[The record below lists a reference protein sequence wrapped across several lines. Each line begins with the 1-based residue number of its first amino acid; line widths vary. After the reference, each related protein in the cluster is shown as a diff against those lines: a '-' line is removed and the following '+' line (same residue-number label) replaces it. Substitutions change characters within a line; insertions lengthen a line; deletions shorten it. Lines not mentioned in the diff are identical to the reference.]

1 MRLQQYS
8 SFPKAA
14 VHRSSHRPSR
24 HRRES
29 GTVPEP
35 VACLGAGS
43 SAEKAPHLCEAGR
56 PPPPSR
62 RGQVPVRGRY
72 RPRAPGPPSP
82 APGTSRRRGGGRGA
96 LTCPRPR
103 IRGAEQPRSARRHG
117 GGRGPE
123 RRVPVPRRSNSNMP
137 GSTTALRQERLRK
150 SARPNPLGLF
160 TINEEDEQQKNGN
173 SKRLKAAEGSK
184 IQDKK
189 ATSGQSSTGTKP
201 DHPTILKVD
210 DRQRLARER
219 REEREKQ
226 LAARESVWLERE
238 ERARQHYEKH
248 LEERRK
254 KLEEQRLKE
263 ERRRAAVEEKRRQR
277 IEEDKERHEAV
288 VRRTIERSQKPK
300 QKQNRWSWGGALH
313 NRINNTGYF
322 FESSFTFLD
331 LAGLEHHFRSLG
343 GARKPDPD
351 RRSVSTMNLS
361 KHVDPVINKRL
372 SSSSATLLNSP
383 DRARR
388 LQLSPWESSIVSRL
402 LTPTHSFLARS
413 KSTAALSGDA
423 VIPICPRS
431 ASCSPISPL
440 SYKTMNC
447 RNPGDRAKLYASTD
461 AVGRRKTTHLAGT
474 DKKEKE
480 RDHLSS
486 SFSASFKGGHFS
498 SNPKARS
505 PAPSPV
511 WHASKSLPF
520 LPGTP
525 KQITSPPGSSKVSSA
540 QARPPS
546 PGNIRP
552 VKKEIKPETEK
563 KRPEKEPE
571 KASEEGAEES
581 KGTSAGAGESATR
594 EELTVQAELAQASL
608 SLPPALPVLSP
619 PPAPTKTSAGTTDAE
634 EATRLLTEKRRLARE
649 QREREEQE
657 RREREEFERQKKEEL
672 SQRIAEE
679 RARREEEE
687 ARRQEAEKTRKDA
700 EEREKEE
707 RLRRQAEER
716 EQKEKEEMERIQKQK
731 EEEVRLREEAERIRL
746 EREKHFQREEQERLE
761 RKKRLEEIMKRTRRV
776 EAVDKKPNDQQNGH
790 ISKANI
796 TGEAA
801 INSPASPLEPAG
813 GPQLQHATQSPHNS
827 KSVTCTPVIVS
838 HQPPVNMDS
847 NLNPEKNANG
857 NGMSMQNDNFEEI
870 INLPIGSKPSRLDAV
885 SNDGS
890 NSPEIPLN
898 PMLAFEDKGT
908 LLPQVDSVQTH
919 QTAEVI

>member
-1 MRLQQYS
+1 M
-8 SFPKAA
+8 
-14 VHRSSHRPSR
+14 
-24 HRRES
+24 
-29 GTVPEP
+29 
-35 VACLGAGS
+35 
-43 SAEKAPHLCEAGR
+43 AEAAGR
-56 PPPPSR
+56 S
-62 RGQVPVRGRY
+62 
-72 RPRAPGPPSP
+72 
-82 APGTSRRRGGGRGA
+82 GGGR
-96 LTCPRPR
+96 RPA
-103 IRGAEQPRSARRHG
+103 G
-117 GGRGPE
+117 
-123 RRVPVPRRSNSNMP
+123 
-137 GSTTALRQERLRK
+137 
-150 SARPNPLGLF
+150 
-160 TINEEDEQQKNGN
+160 
-173 SKRLKAAEGSK
+173 AEGSK

-189 ATSGQSSTGTKP
+189 VTSGQSSTGTKP
-201 DHPTILKVD
+201 DHPPPLKVD

-226 LAARESVWLERE
+226 LAARESIWLERE

-288 VRRTIERSQKPK
+288 VRRTLERSQKPK
-300 QKQNRWSWGGALH
+300 QKQNRWSWGGALQ
-313 NRINNTGYF
+313 NRMSSAGYF
-322 FESSFTFLD
+322 FESSFSFLD

-423 VIPICPRS
+423 VIPVCPRS

-440 SYKTMNC
+440 SYKATSC
-447 RNPGDRAKLYASTD
+447 RQPTDRAKLCVCAD
-461 AVGRRKTTHLAGT
+461 AAGPRGARRAGT

-525 KQITSPPGSSKVSSA
+525 KQITSPPGSSKVSSG

-552 VKKEIKPETEK
+552 VKKEVKPESEK
-563 KRPEKEPE
+563 KRPEKEAE
-571 KASEEGAEES
+571 KAGDDRTEES
-581 KGTSAGAGESATR
+581 KETSADAGETTSQ
-594 EELTVQAELAQASL
+594 EELPVPAEFTEASP
-608 SLPPALPVLSP
+608 SLPPAPPALS
-619 PPAPTKTSAGTTDAE
+619 PAPTKTSAGTTDPE
-634 EATRLLTEKRRLARE
+634 EATRLLAEKRRLARE

-657 RREREEFERQKKEEL
+657 RREREELERLKKEEL

-687 ARRQEAEKTRKDA
+687 ARRQEAERKRKDE

-716 EQKEKEEMERIQKQK
+716 EQREKEEMERAQKQK
-731 EEEVRLREEAERIRL
+731 EEEARLREEAERIRL

-776 EAVDKKPNDQQNGH
+776 EAADKKANDQQNGH
-790 ISKANI
+790 ISKANSP
-796 TGEAA
+796 GEAA
-801 INSPASPLEPAG
+801 ITSPASPVEPAG
-813 GPQLQHATQSPHNS
+813 GPQLQATAPPHNGTS
-827 KSVTCTPVIVS
+827 LTCTRVVVA
-838 HQPPVNMDS
+838 HQHPPENMDS
-847 NLNPEKNANG
+847 NLNPEKNANE

-870 INLPIGSKPSRLDAV
+870 INLPLGSKPPRLDAMN
-885 SNDGS
+885 NDGS
-890 NSPEIPLN
+890 DSPEIPLN
-898 PMLAFEDKGT
+898 PIIAFEDKGT

-919 QTAEVI
+919 QTAGRFDLVH

>member
-1 MRLQQYS
+1 
-8 SFPKAA
+8 
-14 VHRSSHRPSR
+14 
-24 HRRES
+24 
-29 GTVPEP
+29 
-35 VACLGAGS
+35 
-43 SAEKAPHLCEAGR
+43 
-56 PPPPSR
+56 
-62 RGQVPVRGRY
+62 
-72 RPRAPGPPSP
+72 
-82 APGTSRRRGGGRGA
+82 
-96 LTCPRPR
+96 
-103 IRGAEQPRSARRHG
+103 
-117 GGRGPE
+117 
-123 RRVPVPRRSNSNMP
+123 MP
-137 GSTTALRQERLRK
+137 GSTTALRQERLKK
-150 SARPNPLGLF
+150 SARPNPPGLF

-173 SKRLKAAEGSK
+173 STRLKATEGSET
-184 IQDKK
+184 QDKK
-189 ATSGQSSTGTKP
+189 VTSGQSSAGTKP
-201 DHPTILKVD
+201 DHPTVLKVD

-238 ERARQHYEKH
+238 ERARQHYERH

-263 ERRRAAVEEKRRQR
+263 ERRRAAVEEKRRQKL
-277 IEEDKERHEAV
+277 EEEKERHEAV

-300 QKQNRWSWGGALH
+300 QRQNRWSWGGALH
-313 NRINNTGYF
+313 NRINNT
-322 FESSFTFLD
+322 
-331 LAGLEHHFRSLG
+331 
-343 GARKPDPD
+343 
-351 RRSVSTMNLS
+351 
-361 KHVDPVINKRL
+361 
-372 SSSSATLLNSP
+372 
-383 DRARR
+383 ARR

-423 VIPICPRS
+423 
-431 ASCSPISPL
+431 ASCSPLSPL
-440 SYKTMNC
+440 SYKALNC
-447 RNPGDRAKLYASTD
+447 RNSGERAKLYASTD
-461 AVGRRKTTHLAGT
+461 AVGRRRTTHLAGT
-474 DKKEKE
+474 DKREK
-480 RDHLSS
+480 DHLPS
-486 SFSASFKGGHFS
+486 SFSANFKGGHFTS
-498 SNPKARS
+498 SLKARS
-505 PAPSPV
+505 SAPSPV

-540 QARPPS
+540 QTRPPS

-552 VKKEIKPETEK
+552 LKKEIKPEGEK
-563 KRPEKEPE
+563 KRPEKEAE
-571 KASEEGAEES
+571 KANEVRTEES
-581 KGTSAGAGESATR
+581 KGTSTGAGEPTSQ
-594 EELTVQAELAQASL
+594 EQLTIQAQLTQASP
-608 SLPPALPVLSP
+608 SLPPAP
-619 PPAPTKTSAGTTDAE
+619 PTPSPAPALPKPSAGTTDPE

-657 RREREEFERQKKEEL
+657 RREREELERQKKEEL

-687 ARRQEAEKTRKDA
+687 ARRQEAEKQRKDA

-731 EEEVRLREEAERIRL
+731 EEEARLREEAERIRL

-776 EAVDKKPNDQQNGH
+776 EAVDKKSNDQQNGH

-796 TGEAA
+796 TGEAVA
-801 INSPASPLEPAG
+801 GSPACPSEPAA
-813 GPQLQHATQSPHNS
+813 GPQPQHATPAPHNGTAAAG
-827 KSVTCTPVIVS
+827 VRGGLP
-838 HQPPVNMDS
+838 HQPPGSVDS
-847 NLNPEKNANG
+847 NLNPEENANE

-870 INLPIGSKPSRLDAV
+870 MNLPIGSKPSRLDALN
-885 SNDGS
+885 NDGS

-898 PMLAFEDKGT
+898 PILAFEEKGT

>member
-1 MRLQQYS
+1 MLWIHSRPLQCN
-8 SFPKAA
+8 KC
-14 VHRSSHRPSR
+14 
-24 HRRES
+24 
-29 GTVPEP
+29 TV
-35 VACLGAGS
+35 LN
-43 SAEKAPHLCEAGR
+43 
-56 PPPPSR
+56 
-62 RGQVPVRGRY
+62 
-72 RPRAPGPPSP
+72 
-82 APGTSRRRGGGRGA
+82 
-96 LTCPRPR
+96 
-103 IRGAEQPRSARRHG
+103 I
-117 GGRGPE
+117 
-123 RRVPVPRRSNSNMP
+123 M
-137 GSTTALRQERLRK
+137 
-150 SARPNPLGLF
+150 
-160 TINEEDEQQKNGN
+160 DEI
-173 SKRLKAAEGSK
+173 AAEGSK

-313 NRINNTGYF
+313 NRINNT
-322 FESSFTFLD
+322 
-331 LAGLEHHFRSLG
+331 
-343 GARKPDPD
+343 
-351 RRSVSTMNLS
+351 
-361 KHVDPVINKRL
+361 
-372 SSSSATLLNSP
+372 
-383 DRARR
+383 ARR

-423 VIPICPRS
+423 

-498 SNPKARS
+498 PNPKARS

-581 KGTSAGAGESATR
+581 KGTSARAGESATR
-594 EELTVQAELAQASL
+594 EELTVQAELAQAASL

-707 RLRRQAEER
+707 RLRRQAEEK

-870 INLPIGSKPSRLDAV
+870 INLPIGSKPSRLDAM

>member
-1 MRLQQYS
+1 
-8 SFPKAA
+8 
-14 VHRSSHRPSR
+14 
-24 HRRES
+24 
-29 GTVPEP
+29 
-35 VACLGAGS
+35 
-43 SAEKAPHLCEAGR
+43 
-56 PPPPSR
+56 
-62 RGQVPVRGRY
+62 
-72 RPRAPGPPSP
+72 
-82 APGTSRRRGGGRGA
+82 
-96 LTCPRPR
+96 
-103 IRGAEQPRSARRHG
+103 
-117 GGRGPE
+117 
-123 RRVPVPRRSNSNMP
+123 MP
-137 GSTTALRQERLRK
+137 GSTTALRQERLK
-150 SARPNPLGLF
+150 KTSARPNPLGLF

-173 SKRLKAAEGSK
+173 SKTLKAAEGSK

-189 ATSGQSSTGTKP
+189 VTSGQSNTGTKL
-201 DHPTILKVD
+201 DYPTILKVD

-226 LAARESVWLERE
+226 LAARESIWLERE

-313 NRINNTGYF
+313 NRINNT
-322 FESSFTFLD
+322 
-331 LAGLEHHFRSLG
+331 
-343 GARKPDPD
+343 DPD

-461 AVGRRKTTHLAGT
+461 AVGRRRTPHLAGT

-552 VKKEIKPETEK
+552 AKKEVKPESKK
-563 KRPEKEPE
+563 KRPEKEAE
-571 KASEEGAEES
+571 KANEEGTEES
-581 KGTSAGAGESATR
+581 KGTSAGAGECANQ
-594 EELTVQAELAQASL
+594 EELAVQAEFTQAASP
-608 SLPPALPVLSP
+608 SLPPAPSALSP
-619 PPAPTKTSAGTTDAE
+619 PPPPTKTSAGTTDPE

-657 RREREEFERQKKEEL
+657 RREREELERQKKEEL

-687 ARRQEAEKTRKDA
+687 ARRQEAEKKRKDA
-700 EEREKEE
+700 EEEQEKEE

-716 EQKEKEEMERIQKQK
+716 EQKEKEDMERIQKQK
-731 EEEVRLREEAERIRL
+731 EEEARLREEAERIRL
-746 EREKHFQREEQERLE
+746 EREKHFEREEQERLE

-796 TGEAA
+796 TGEAV
-801 INSPASPLEPAG
+801 ITSPASPLEPAE
-813 GPQLQHATQSPHNS
+813 GPQLQHAVQSPHNG
-827 KSVTCTPVIVS
+827 KPVTCTRVIVS

-847 NLNPEKNANG
+847 NLNPEKNENE

-870 INLPIGSKPSRLDAV
+870 INLPIGSKPSRLDAMN
-885 SNDGS
+885 NDGS

-898 PMLAFEDKGT
+898 PILAFEDKGT

-919 QTAEVI
+919 QTAGRFASVH

>member
-1 MRLQQYS
+1 M
-8 SFPKAA
+8 
-14 VHRSSHRPSR
+14 
-24 HRRES
+24 
-29 GTVPEP
+29 
-35 VACLGAGS
+35 
-43 SAEKAPHLCEAGR
+43 AEAAGR
-56 PPPPSR
+56 SGGCR
-62 RGQVPVRGRY
+62 RPAARGS
-72 RPRAPGPPSP
+72 G
-82 APGTSRRRGGGRGA
+82 
-96 LTCPRPR
+96 
-103 IRGAEQPRSARRHG
+103 
-117 GGRGPE
+117 
-123 RRVPVPRRSNSNMP
+123 NMP
-137 GSTTALRQERLRK
+137 GSTTVLRQERLK
-150 SARPNPLGLF
+150 KTSARPNPLGLF
-160 TINEEDEQQKNGN
+160 TINEEDEQQKNGS

-189 ATSGQSSTGTKP
+189 FTSGQSNTGTKTDYSP
-201 DHPTILKVD
+201 ILKVD

-226 LAARESVWLERE
+226 LAARESIWLERE

-248 LEERRK
+248 LEERKK

-277 IEEDKERHEAV
+277 LEEDKERHEAV

-313 NRINNTGYF
+313 SRINNT
-322 FESSFTFLD
+322 
-331 LAGLEHHFRSLG
+331 
-343 GARKPDPD
+343 
-351 RRSVSTMNLS
+351 
-361 KHVDPVINKRL
+361 
-372 SSSSATLLNSP
+372 
-383 DRARR
+383 ARR

-423 VIPICPRS
+423 

-440 SYKTMNC
+440 SYKTMSC
-447 RNPGDRAKLYASTD
+447 RNTADRAKLFASTD
-461 AVGRRKTTHLAGT
+461 AVGRRRTPHLTGT

-486 SFSASFKGGHFS
+486 TFSASFKGGHFS
-498 SNPKARS
+498 SNPKTRS

-511 WHASKSLPF
+511 WHASKSLPS

-525 KQITSPPGSSKVSSA
+525 KQVTSPGSSKVSSA

-552 VKKEIKPETEK
+552 VKKEVKPESEK
-563 KRPEKEPE
+563 KRPEKEDE
-571 KASEEGAEES
+571 KVTEERTEES
-581 KGTSAGAGESATR
+581 KGTSAGAEESANQ
-594 EELTVQAELAQASL
+594 EEIAVQAEVGQAASP
-608 SLPPALPVLSP
+608 SLPPAPPALSP
-619 PPAPTKTSAGTTDAE
+619 PPAPTKTSAGTTDPE
-634 EATRLLTEKRRLARE
+634 EATRLLSEKRRLARE

-657 RREREEFERQKKEEL
+657 RREREELERQKKEEL

-687 ARRQEAEKTRKDA
+687 ARRQEAERKRKDA
-700 EEREKEE
+700 EEEREKEE

-716 EQKEKEEMERIQKQK
+716 EQKEREEMERIQKQK
-731 EEEVRLREEAERIRL
+731 EEEARLREEAERIRL

-796 TGEAA
+796 TGEA
-801 INSPASPLEPAG
+801 G
-813 GPQLQHATQSPHNS
+813 GPQLQHATQSPHNG
-827 KSVTCTPVIVS
+827 KHVTCTHMITS
-838 HQPPVNMDS
+838 HQPPINMDS
-847 NLNPEKNANG
+847 NLNPEKNTNE
-857 NGMSMQNDNFEEI
+857 NGMSMQNANFEEI
-870 INLPIGSKPSRLDAV
+870 INLPIGSKPPRLDAMN
-885 SNDGS
+885 NDGS
-890 NSPEIPLN
+890 NSPGIPLN
-898 PMLAFEDKGT
+898 PILAFEDKGT

>member
-1 MRLQQYS
+1 M
-8 SFPKAA
+8 
-14 VHRSSHRPSR
+14 
-24 HRRES
+24 
-29 GTVPEP
+29 
-35 VACLGAGS
+35 LG
-43 SAEKAPHLCEAGR
+43 SA
-56 PPPPSR
+56 
-62 RGQVPVRGRY
+62 
-72 RPRAPGPPSP
+72 
-82 APGTSRRRGGGRGA
+82 
-96 LTCPRPR
+96 
-103 IRGAEQPRSARRHG
+103 
-117 GGRGPE
+117 
-123 RRVPVPRRSNSNMP
+123 
-137 GSTTALRQERLRK
+137 TALRQERLK
-150 SARPNPLGLF
+150 KTSARPNPLGLF

-173 SKRLKAAEGSK
+173 SKRLKEAEGSK

-189 ATSGQSSTGTKP
+189 VTSGQSNITNKS

-226 LAARESVWLERE
+226 LAARESIWLERE

-313 NRINNTGYF
+313 SRINNT
-322 FESSFTFLD
+322 
-331 LAGLEHHFRSLG
+331 
-343 GARKPDPD
+343 DPD

-388 LQLSPWESSIVSRL
+388 LQLSPWESSIVNRL

-423 VIPICPRS
+423 

-461 AVGRRKTTHLAGT
+461 AVGRRRTTHLAGT

-480 RDHLSS
+480 RDHFSS
-486 SFSASFKGGHFS
+486 SFKGGHFS
-498 SNPKARS
+498 SNPNARS
-505 PAPSPV
+505 PAPSSV

-552 VKKEIKPETEK
+552 VKKEVKPESEK
-563 KRPEKEPE
+563 RKPEKEAE
-571 KASEEGAEES
+571 KATEES
-581 KGTSAGAGESATR
+581 KGTSAGAGESASR
-594 EELTVQAELAQASL
+594 EELTVQAELVQAASPPL
-608 SLPPALPVLSP
+608 TPALPALSP
-619 PPAPTKTSAGTTDAE
+619 LSATIKTPAGTTDPE
-634 EATRLLTEKRRLARE
+634 EATRMLTEKRRLARE

-657 RREREEFERQKKEEL
+657 RREREELERQKKEEL

-687 ARRQEAEKTRKDA
+687 ARRQEEEKKQKDA
-700 EEREKEE
+700 EEEKEREE

-731 EEEVRLREEAERIRL
+731 EEEARLREEAERIRL

-790 ISKANI
+790 ISKTNV
-796 TGEAA
+796 TGEEV
-801 INSPASPLEPAG
+801 ITSPASPLEPAG
-813 GPQLQHATQSPHNS
+813 GPQHGTQSPHNG
-827 KSVTCTPVIVS
+827 KPVTCTHVLVS
-838 HQPPVNMDS
+838 HQPSINMDS
-847 NLNPEKNANG
+847 NLNPEKNANE

-870 INLPIGSKPSRLDAV
+870 INLPIGSKPSRLDAMN
-885 SNDGS
+885 NDGS

-898 PMLAFEDKGT
+898 PIIAFEDKGT

>member
-1 MRLQQYS
+1 M
-8 SFPKAA
+8 
-14 VHRSSHRPSR
+14 
-24 HRRES
+24 S
-29 GTVPEP
+29 G
-35 VACLGAGS
+35 
-43 SAEKAPHLCEAGR
+43 SA
-56 PPPPSR
+56 
-62 RGQVPVRGRY
+62 
-72 RPRAPGPPSP
+72 
-82 APGTSRRRGGGRGA
+82 
-96 LTCPRPR
+96 
-103 IRGAEQPRSARRHG
+103 
-117 GGRGPE
+117 
-123 RRVPVPRRSNSNMP
+123 
-137 GSTTALRQERLRK
+137 TALRQERLKK
-150 SARPNPLGLF
+150 SARTNPLGLF
-160 TINEEDEQQKNGN
+160 TINEEDEQQKNEN

-189 ATSGQSSTGTKP
+189 GTSGQTNTGAKS

-277 IEEDKERHEAV
+277 LEEDKERHEAV

-313 NRINNTGYF
+313 NRINNT
-322 FESSFTFLD
+322 
-331 LAGLEHHFRSLG
+331 
-343 GARKPDPD
+343 
-351 RRSVSTMNLS
+351 
-361 KHVDPVINKRL
+361 
-372 SSSSATLLNSP
+372 
-383 DRARR
+383 ARR
-388 LQLSPWESSIVSRL
+388 LQLSPWESSIVNRL

-440 SYKTMNC
+440 SYKAMNC
-447 RNPGDRAKLYASTD
+447 RNPGDRTKLYASTD
-461 AVGRRKTTHLAGT
+461 AVGRRRTTHLAGT

-525 KQITSPPGSSKVSSA
+525 KQINSPPGSSRVSSA

-552 VKKEIKPETEK
+552 VKKEVKPESEK
-563 KRPEKEPE
+563 KRSEKEAE
-571 KASEEGAEES
+571 KANEERTEES
-581 KGTSAGAGESATR
+581 KGASSGTGEAASR
-594 EELTVQAELAQASL
+594 EELAVQAELPQAASS
-608 SLPPALPVLSP
+608 SLPPAPPALSP
-619 PPAPTKTSAGTTDAE
+619 PPALTKTSAGTTDPE

-657 RREREEFERQKKEEL
+657 RREREELERQKKEEL

-687 ARRQEAEKTRKDA
+687 ARRQEAEKKRRDA
-700 EEREKEE
+700 EEEREKEE

-731 EEEVRLREEAERIRL
+731 EEEARLREEAERIRL

-776 EAVDKKPNDQQNGH
+776 EAGDKKTSDHQNGH

-796 TGEAA
+796 TGETV
-801 INSPASPLEPAG
+801 ITSPASPSEPAG
-813 GPQLQHATQSPHNS
+813 GPQLQHGMTSPHNG
-827 KSVTCTPVIVS
+827 KPVTCTHVIVS
-838 HQPPVNMDS
+838 HQPSVNMDS
-847 NLNPEKNANG
+847 NLNPEKNANE

-870 INLPIGSKPSRLDAV
+870 INLPIGSKPSRLDAMN
-885 SNDGS
+885 NDGS
-890 NSPEIPLN
+890 NSPQIPLN
-898 PMLAFEDKGT
+898 PILAFEDQGT

>member
-1 MRLQQYS
+1 
-8 SFPKAA
+8 
-14 VHRSSHRPSR
+14 
-24 HRRES
+24 
-29 GTVPEP
+29 
-35 VACLGAGS
+35 
-43 SAEKAPHLCEAGR
+43 
-56 PPPPSR
+56 
-62 RGQVPVRGRY
+62 
-72 RPRAPGPPSP
+72 
-82 APGTSRRRGGGRGA
+82 
-96 LTCPRPR
+96 
-103 IRGAEQPRSARRHG
+103 
-117 GGRGPE
+117 
-123 RRVPVPRRSNSNMP
+123 
-137 GSTTALRQERLRK
+137 
-150 SARPNPLGLF
+150 
-160 TINEEDEQQKNGN
+160 
-173 SKRLKAAEGSK
+173 
-184 IQDKK
+184 
-189 ATSGQSSTGTKP
+189 
-201 DHPTILKVD
+201 
-210 DRQRLARER
+210 
-219 REEREKQ
+219 
-226 LAARESVWLERE
+226 AARESIWLERE

-313 NRINNTGYF
+313 NRINNT
-322 FESSFTFLD
+322 
-331 LAGLEHHFRSLG
+331 
-343 GARKPDPD
+343 DPD

-402 LTPTHSFLARS
+402 LMPTHSFLARS

-423 VIPICPRS
+423 

-440 SYKTMNC
+440 SYKAMNC

-461 AVGRRKTTHLAGT
+461 AVGRRRTAHLAGT

-505 PAPSPV
+505 SAPSPV

-520 LPGTP
+520 LAGTP
-525 KQITSPPGSSKVSSA
+525 KQINSPPGSSKISSA

-552 VKKEIKPETEK
+552 VKKEVKPESEK
-563 KRPEKEPE
+563 KRPEKEAE
-571 KASEEGAEES
+571 KANEERTEES
-581 KGTSAGAGESATR
+581 KGTSAGAGESAGR
-594 EELTVQAELAQASL
+594 EELAVQADLAQAASP
-608 SLPPALPVLSP
+608 SLPPAPSALSP
-619 PPAPTKTSAGTTDAE
+619 PPVPPKTSAGTTDPE

-657 RREREEFERQKKEEL
+657 RREREELERQKKEEL

-687 ARRQEAEKTRKDA
+687 ARRQEAEKNRKDA
-700 EEREKEE
+700 EEEREKEE

-731 EEEVRLREEAERIRL
+731 EEEARLREEAERIRL

-776 EAVDKKPNDQQNGH
+776 EAVDKKPGDQQNGH

-796 TGEAA
+796 PGEAV
-801 INSPASPLEPAG
+801 ITSPASPLEPA
-813 GPQLQHATQSPHNS
+813 GPQLQHATQSPHNG
-827 KSVTCTPVIVS
+827 KPIACTHVIVS

-847 NLNPEKNANG
+847 NLNPEQNANE

-870 INLPIGSKPSRLDAV
+870 INLPIGSKPSRLDAIN
-885 SNDGS
+885 NDGS
-890 NSPEIPLN
+890 NTPEIPLN
-898 PMLAFEDKGT
+898 PILAFEDKGT

-919 QTAEVI
+919 QTA

>member
-1 MRLQQYS
+1 
-8 SFPKAA
+8 
-14 VHRSSHRPSR
+14 
-24 HRRES
+24 
-29 GTVPEP
+29 
-35 VACLGAGS
+35 
-43 SAEKAPHLCEAGR
+43 
-56 PPPPSR
+56 
-62 RGQVPVRGRY
+62 
-72 RPRAPGPPSP
+72 
-82 APGTSRRRGGGRGA
+82 
-96 LTCPRPR
+96 
-103 IRGAEQPRSARRHG
+103 
-117 GGRGPE
+117 
-123 RRVPVPRRSNSNMP
+123 MP
-137 GSTTALRQERLRK
+137 GSTTALRQERLKK
-150 SARPNPLGLF
+150 SARPNPPGLF

-173 SKRLKAAEGSK
+173 STRLK
-184 IQDKK
+184 
-189 ATSGQSSTGTKP
+189 
-201 DHPTILKVD
+201 DHPTVLKVD

-238 ERARQHYEKH
+238 ERARQHYERH

-263 ERRRAAVEEKRRQR
+263 ERRRAAVEEKRRQKL
-277 IEEDKERHEAV
+277 EEEKERHEAV

-300 QKQNRWSWGGALH
+300 QRQNRWSWGGALH
-313 NRINNTGYF
+313 NRINNT
-322 FESSFTFLD
+322 D
-331 LAGLEHHFRSLG
+331 R
-343 GARKPDPD
+343 D

-423 VIPICPRS
+423 
-431 ASCSPISPL
+431 ASCSPLSPL
-440 SYKTMNC
+440 SYKALNC
-447 RNPGDRAKLYASTD
+447 RNSGERAKLYASTD
-461 AVGRRKTTHLAGT
+461 AVGRRRTTHLAGT
-474 DKKEKE
+474 DKREK
-480 RDHLSS
+480 DHLPS
-486 SFSASFKGGHFS
+486 SFSANFKGGHFTS
-498 SNPKARS
+498 SLKARS
-505 PAPSPV
+505 SAPSPV

-540 QARPPS
+540 QTRPPS

-552 VKKEIKPETEK
+552 LKKEIKPEGEK
-563 KRPEKEPE
+563 KRPEKEAE
-571 KASEEGAEES
+571 KANEVRTEES
-581 KGTSAGAGESATR
+581 KGTSTGAGEPTSQ
-594 EELTVQAELAQASL
+594 EQLTIQAQLTQAASP
-608 SLPPALPVLSP
+608 SLPPAP
-619 PPAPTKTSAGTTDAE
+619 PTPSPAPALPKPSAGTTDPE

-657 RREREEFERQKKEEL
+657 RREREELERQKKEEL

-687 ARRQEAEKTRKDA
+687 ARRQEAEKQRKDA

-731 EEEVRLREEAERIRL
+731 EEEARLREEAERIRL

-776 EAVDKKPNDQQNGH
+776 EAVDKKSNDQQNGH

-796 TGEAA
+796 TGEAVA
-801 INSPASPLEPAG
+801 GSPACPSEPAA
-813 GPQLQHATQSPHNS
+813 GPQPQHATPAPHNGTAAAG
-827 KSVTCTPVIVS
+827 VRGGLP
-838 HQPPVNMDS
+838 HQPPGSVDS
-847 NLNPEKNANG
+847 NLNPEENANE

-870 INLPIGSKPSRLDAV
+870 MNLPIGSKPSRLDALN
-885 SNDGS
+885 NDGS

-898 PMLAFEDKGT
+898 PILAFEEKGT

>member
-1 MRLQQYS
+1 MFQHL
-8 SFPKAA
+8 PVIEGVCTPNAKA
-14 VHRSSHRPSR
+14 
-24 HRRES
+24 
-29 GTVPEP
+29 
-35 VACLGAGS
+35 
-43 SAEKAPHLCEAGR
+43 
-56 PPPPSR
+56 
-62 RGQVPVRGRY
+62 RG
-72 RPRAPGPPSP
+72 
-82 APGTSRRRGGGRGA
+82 
-96 LTCPRPR
+96 
-103 IRGAEQPRSARRHG
+103 
-117 GGRGPE
+117 
-123 RRVPVPRRSNSNMP
+123 NSNMP
-137 GSTTALRQERLRK
+137 GSITALRQERLKK

-173 SKRLKAAEGSK
+173 SKRPKAAEGSK

-189 ATSGQSSTGTKP
+189 IASGQSNTGTKP

-226 LAARESVWLERE
+226 LAARESIWLERE

-313 NRINNTGYF
+313 NRINNT
-322 FESSFTFLD
+322 
-331 LAGLEHHFRSLG
+331 
-343 GARKPDPD
+343 
-351 RRSVSTMNLS
+351 
-361 KHVDPVINKRL
+361 
-372 SSSSATLLNSP
+372 
-383 DRARR
+383 ARR

-423 VIPICPRS
+423 

-440 SYKTMNC
+440 SYKAMNC

-461 AVGRRKTTHLAGT
+461 AVGRRRTTHLAGT

-525 KQITSPPGSSKVSSA
+525 KQITSPPGSSKVSST

-552 VKKEIKPETEK
+552 VKKEVKPESEK
-563 KRPEKEPE
+563 KRPEKEAE
-571 KASEEGAEES
+571 KANEERTEES
-581 KGTSAGAGESATR
+581 KGTSVGTGESASR
-594 EELTVQAELAQASL
+594 EELAVQADLTQAASP
-608 SLPPALPVLSP
+608 SLPTAPPALSP
-619 PPAPTKTSAGTTDAE
+619 PPAPTKTSAGTTDPE

-657 RREREEFERQKKEEL
+657 RREKEELERQKKEEL

-687 ARRQEAEKTRKDA
+687 ARRQEAEKKRKEA
-700 EEREKEE
+700 EEEREKEE

-716 EQKEKEEMERIQKQK
+716 EQKEKEELERIQKQK
-731 EEEVRLREEAERIRL
+731 EEEARLREEAERIRL

-796 TGEAA
+796 TGEAV
-801 INSPASPLEPAG
+801 ITSPASPLEPAG
-813 GPQLQHATQSPHNS
+813 GPQLQHAMQSPHNG
-827 KSVTCTPVIVS
+827 KPITCSRVIVS

-847 NLNPEKNANG
+847 NLNPEKNANE
-857 NGMSMQNDNFEEI
+857 NGTSMQNDNFEEI
-870 INLPIGSKPSRLDAV
+870 INLPIGSKPSRLDAMN
-885 SNDGS
+885 NDGS

-898 PMLAFEDKGT
+898 PILAFEDKGT

-919 QTAEVI
+919 QTAGRFTLVHGHL

>member
-1 MRLQQYS
+1 MAQ
-8 SFPKAA
+8 AA
-14 VHRSSHRPSR
+14 GRSSGCRRP
-24 HRRES
+24 
-29 GTVPEP
+29 T
-35 VACLGAGS
+35 
-43 SAEKAPHLCEAGR
+43 
-56 PPPPSR
+56 
-62 RGQVPVRGRY
+62 
-72 RPRAPGPPSP
+72 
-82 APGTSRRRGGGRGA
+82 
-96 LTCPRPR
+96 
-103 IRGAEQPRSARRHG
+103 
-117 GGRGPE
+117 
-123 RRVPVPRRSNSNMP
+123 
-137 GSTTALRQERLRK
+137 
-150 SARPNPLGLF
+150 
-160 TINEEDEQQKNGN
+160 
-173 SKRLKAAEGSK
+173 AAEGSK

-189 ATSGQSSTGTKP
+189 VTSGQSNAGTKP

-226 LAARESVWLERE
+226 LAARESIWLERE

-313 NRINNTGYF
+313 NRINNT
-322 FESSFTFLD
+322 
-331 LAGLEHHFRSLG
+331 
-343 GARKPDPD
+343 DPD

-461 AVGRRKTTHLAGT
+461 AVGRRRTTHLAGT

-552 VKKEIKPETEK
+552 VKKEVKPESKK
-563 KRPEKEPE
+563 KRPEKEAE
-571 KASEEGAEES
+571 KANEERTEES
-581 KGTSAGAGESATR
+581 KGTSAGAGESASQ
-594 EELTVQAELAQASL
+594 EELAVQTELTQAASL
-608 SLPPALPVLSP
+608 SLPPAPPALSP
-619 PPAPTKTSAGTTDAE
+619 PPAPTKTSAGTTDPE

-657 RREREEFERQKKEEL
+657 RREREELERQKKEEL

-679 RARREEEE
+679 RARREEAA
-687 ARRQEAEKTRKDA
+687 ARRQEAEKNQKDA
-700 EEREKEE
+700 EEEREKEE
-707 RLRRQAEER
+707 RLHRQAEER
-716 EQKEKEEMERIQKQK
+716 QQKEKEEMERIQKQK
-731 EEEVRLREEAERIRL
+731 EEEARLREEAERIRL

-790 ISKANI
+790 IAKADI
-796 TGEAA
+796 TGEAV
-801 INSPASPLEPAG
+801 ITSPASPLEPAG
-813 GPQLQHATQSPHNS
+813 GPQLQHATQSPHNG
-827 KSVTCTPVIVS
+827 KPITRVIVS

-847 NLNPEKNANG
+847 NLNPEKNANE

-870 INLPIGSKPSRLDAV
+870 INLPLGSKPSRLDAMN
-885 SNDGS
+885 NDGS

-898 PMLAFEDKGT
+898 PILAFEDKGT

>member
-1 MRLQQYS
+1 M
-8 SFPKAA
+8 
-14 VHRSSHRPSR
+14 
-24 HRRES
+24 
-29 GTVPEP
+29 
-35 VACLGAGS
+35 
-43 SAEKAPHLCEAGR
+43 AEAAGR
-56 PPPPSR
+56 S
-62 RGQVPVRGRY
+62 
-72 RPRAPGPPSP
+72 
-82 APGTSRRRGGGRGA
+82 GGRQ
-96 LTCPRPR
+96 RP
-103 IRGAEQPRSARRHG
+103 
-117 GGRGPE
+117 
-123 RRVPVPRRSNSNMP
+123 
-137 GSTTALRQERLRK
+137 
-150 SARPNPLGLF
+150 
-160 TINEEDEQQKNGN
+160 
-173 SKRLKAAEGSK
+173 AATEGSET
-184 IQDKK
+184 QDKK
-189 ATSGQSSTGTKP
+189 VTSGQSNAGTKP
-201 DHPTILKVD
+201 DHPTVLRVD

-263 ERRRAAVEEKRRQR
+263 ERRRAAVEEKRRQKL
-277 IEEDKERHEAV
+277 EEEKERHEAV

-300 QKQNRWSWGGALH
+300 QRQNRWSWGGALH
-313 NRINNTGYF
+313 NRINNT
-322 FESSFTFLD
+322 D
-331 LAGLEHHFRSLG
+331 R
-343 GARKPDPD
+343 D

-423 VIPICPRS
+423 
-431 ASCSPISPL
+431 ASCSPLSPL
-440 SYKTMNC
+440 SYKAMNC
-447 RNPGDRAKLYASTD
+447 RNSGERAKLYASTD
-461 AVGRRKTTHLAGT
+461 AVGRRRTTHLAGT
-474 DKKEKE
+474 DKREK
-480 RDHLSS
+480 DHLSS
-486 SFSASFKGGHFS
+486 SFSANFKGGHFTS
-498 SNPKARS
+498 SLKARS
-505 PAPSPV
+505 SAPSPV

-540 QARPPS
+540 QTRPPS

-552 VKKEIKPETEK
+552 VKKEIKPEGEK
-563 KRPEKEPE
+563 KRAEKEAE
-571 KASEEGAEES
+571 KANEVRTEES
-581 KGTSAGAGESATR
+581 KGPSAGAGEPASQ
-594 EELTVQAELAQASL
+594 EQLTVQAEPTQASP
-608 SLPPALPVLSP
+608 SLPPA
-619 PPAPTKTSAGTTDAE
+619 PPAPSPAPAAPKPSAGTTDPE

-657 RREREEFERQKKEEL
+657 RREREELERQKKEEL

-687 ARRQEAEKTRKDA
+687 ARRQEAEKQRKDA

-731 EEEVRLREEAERIRL
+731 EEEARLREEAERIRL

-790 ISKANI
+790 IAKANI
-796 TGEAA
+796 TGEAVA
-801 INSPASPLEPAG
+801 AGPASPLEPAA
-813 GPQLQHATQSPHNS
+813 GPQLQHAVPPPHNG
-827 KSVTCTPVIVS
+827 TPAACTRVVAPN
-838 HQPPVNMDS
+838 QPPINVDS
-847 NLNPEKNANG
+847 NLNPEKNANE

-870 INLPIGSKPSRLDAV
+870 MNLPLGSKPSRLDAMN
-885 SNDGS
+885 NDGN

-898 PMLAFEDKGT
+898 PILAFEDKGT

>member
-1 MRLQQYS
+1 
-8 SFPKAA
+8 
-14 VHRSSHRPSR
+14 
-24 HRRES
+24 
-29 GTVPEP
+29 
-35 VACLGAGS
+35 
-43 SAEKAPHLCEAGR
+43 
-56 PPPPSR
+56 
-62 RGQVPVRGRY
+62 
-72 RPRAPGPPSP
+72 
-82 APGTSRRRGGGRGA
+82 
-96 LTCPRPR
+96 
-103 IRGAEQPRSARRHG
+103 
-117 GGRGPE
+117 
-123 RRVPVPRRSNSNMP
+123 
-137 GSTTALRQERLRK
+137 
-150 SARPNPLGLF
+150 
-160 TINEEDEQQKNGN
+160 
-173 SKRLKAAEGSK
+173 
-184 IQDKK
+184 
-189 ATSGQSSTGTKP
+189 
-201 DHPTILKVD
+201 
-210 DRQRLARER
+210 
-219 REEREKQ
+219 
-226 LAARESVWLERE
+226 AARESVWLERE

-277 IEEDKERHEAV
+277 LEEDKERHEAV

-300 QKQNRWSWGGALH
+300 QKQNRWSWGGALQ
-313 NRINNTGYF
+313 NRINNT
-322 FESSFTFLD
+322 
-331 LAGLEHHFRSLG
+331 
-343 GARKPDPD
+343 DPD

-423 VIPICPRS
+423 

-440 SYKTMNC
+440 SYKAMNC
-447 RNPGDRAKLYASTD
+447 RYPGDRAKLYASTD
-461 AVGRRKTTHLAGT
+461 AVGRRRTPHLAGT

-480 RDHLSS
+480 RGHLSS

-498 SNPKARS
+498 PNPKTRS

-525 KQITSPPGSSKVSSA
+525 RQTTSPPGSSRASSA

-552 VKKEIKPETEK
+552 LKREVKAESEKRRPGKEA
-563 KRPEKEPE
+563 E
-571 KASEEGAEES
+571 KASEERTEEN
-581 KGTSAGAGESATR
+581 KGTCAGAGDSANR
-594 EELTVQAELAQASL
+594 EELTVQAELAQAANS
-608 SLPPALPVLSP
+608 SLPPAP
-619 PPAPTKTSAGTTDAE
+619 PAPSPAPTKTSAGTTDPE

-657 RREREEFERQKKEEL
+657 RREREELERQKKEEL

-687 ARRQEAEKTRKDA
+687 ARRQEAERKRKNA
-700 EEREKEE
+700 EEEREKEE

-716 EQKEKEEMERIQKQK
+716 EQKEKEEMERAQKQK
-731 EEEVRLREEAERIRL
+731 EEEARLREEAERVRL
-746 EREKHFQREEQERLE
+746 EREKHFQKEEQERLE

-790 ISKANI
+790 VAKANI

-801 INSPASPLEPAG
+801 VPSPVSPLGPAG
-813 GPQLQHATQSPHNS
+813 GAQLQAVTPPPHHGQPLPCAR
-827 KSVTCTPVIVS
+827 VAAS
-838 HQPPVNMDS
+838 HQPPRNTDS
-847 NLNPEKNANG
+847 NLSPEQTA
-857 NGMSMQNDNFEEI
+857 NGMSVQNENFEEI
-870 INLPIGSKPSRLDAV
+870 INLPLGSKPSRLEAIN
-885 SNDGS
+885 SEGS
-890 NSPEIPLN
+890 NSPQIPLN
-898 PMLAFEDKGT
+898 PILAFEDKGT
-908 LLPQVDSVQTH
+908 LLPQVDSVQPH
-919 QTAEVI
+919 QTA

>member
-1 MRLQQYS
+1 QRQEEKTGQQ
-8 SFPKAA
+8 
-14 VHRSSHRPSR
+14 
-24 HRRES
+24 RES
-29 GTVPEP
+29 
-35 VACLGAGS
+35 
-43 SAEKAPHLCEAGR
+43 
-56 PPPPSR
+56 
-62 RGQVPVRGRY
+62 
-72 RPRAPGPPSP
+72 
-82 APGTSRRRGGGRGA
+82 
-96 LTCPRPR
+96 
-103 IRGAEQPRSARRHG
+103 I
-117 GGRGPE
+117 
-123 RRVPVPRRSNSNMP
+123 
-137 GSTTALRQERLRK
+137 
-150 SARPNPLGLF
+150 
-160 TINEEDEQQKNGN
+160 
-173 SKRLKAAEGSK
+173 
-184 IQDKK
+184 
-189 ATSGQSSTGTKP
+189 
-201 DHPTILKVD
+201 
-210 DRQRLARER
+210 
-219 REEREKQ
+219 
-226 LAARESVWLERE
+226 WLERE

-248 LEERRK
+248 LEERKK

-313 NRINNTGYF
+313 SSINNT
-322 FESSFTFLD
+322 
-331 LAGLEHHFRSLG
+331 
-343 GARKPDPD
+343 DPD

-413 KSTAALSGDA
+413 KSTAALSGNA
-423 VIPICPRS
+423 

-440 SYKTMNC
+440 SYKAMNC
-447 RNPGDRAKLYASTD
+447 RNPADRAKLFASTPE
-461 AVGRRKTTHLAGT
+461 AVGRRRTAHLAGT

-486 SFSASFKGGHFS
+486 SFSASFKGGHFC

-511 WHASKSLPF
+511 WYASKSLPF

-525 KQITSPPGSSKVSSA
+525 KQITSPLGSSKASSA

-552 VKKEIKPETEK
+552 VKKEVKSESENK
-563 KRPEKEPE
+563 GPEKETGKAIEE
-571 KASEEGAEES
+571 KTEES
-581 KGTSAGAGESATR
+581 KETTAGAGESASQ
-594 EELTVQAELAQASL
+594 EEIAVQAE
-608 SLPPALPVLSP
+608 
-619 PPAPTKTSAGTTDAE
+619 PTQVICFFFLCLFHD
-634 EATRLLTEKRRLARE
+634 R
-649 QREREEQE
+649 
-657 RREREEFERQKKEEL
+657 RQKKEEL

-687 ARRQEAEKTRKDA
+687 ARRQEAERKRREA
-700 EEREKEE
+700 EEEREKEE
-707 RLRRQAEER
+707 RLRQQAEER
-716 EQKEKEEMERIQKQK
+716 EQKEREEMERIQKQK
-731 EEEVRLREEAERIRL
+731 EEEARLREEAERIRL

-790 ISKANI
+790 ISKTNI
-796 TGEAA
+796 TGETVVT
-801 INSPASPLEPAG
+801 SPVSPLEPAVG
-813 GPQLQHATQSPHNS
+813 LQHATPSPHNR
-827 KSVTCTPVIVS
+827 KPVTCTHVIVS
-838 HQPPVNMDS
+838 HPTPINMDS
-847 NLNPEKNANG
+847 KLNPEKNTNE
-857 NGMSMQNDNFEEI
+857 NRMSMQNDNFEEI
-870 INLPIGSKPSRLDAV
+870 INLPIGSKPSRLDAMN
-885 SNDGS
+885 NDGS

-898 PMLAFEDKGT
+898 PILAFEDKGT

>member
-1 MRLQQYS
+1 M
-8 SFPKAA
+8 
-14 VHRSSHRPSR
+14 
-24 HRRES
+24 
-29 GTVPEP
+29 
-35 VACLGAGS
+35 
-43 SAEKAPHLCEAGR
+43 
-56 PPPPSR
+56 
-62 RGQVPVRGRY
+62 
-72 RPRAPGPPSP
+72 
-82 APGTSRRRGGGRGA
+82 
-96 LTCPRPR
+96 
-103 IRGAEQPRSARRHG
+103 
-117 GGRGPE
+117 
-123 RRVPVPRRSNSNMP
+123 
-137 GSTTALRQERLRK
+137 
-150 SARPNPLGLF
+150 
-160 TINEEDEQQKNGN
+160 DEI
-173 SKRLKAAEGSK
+173 ATEGSET
-184 IQDKK
+184 QDKK
-189 ATSGQSSTGTKP
+189 VTSGQSNAGTKP
-201 DHPTILKVD
+201 DHPTVLKVD

-263 ERRRAAVEEKRRQR
+263 ERRRAAVEEKRRQKL
-277 IEEDKERHEAV
+277 EEEKERHEAV

-300 QKQNRWSWGGALH
+300 QRQNRWSWGGALH
-313 NRINNTGYF
+313 NRINNT
-322 FESSFTFLD
+322 D
-331 LAGLEHHFRSLG
+331 R
-343 GARKPDPD
+343 D

-423 VIPICPRS
+423 
-431 ASCSPISPL
+431 ASCSPLSPL
-440 SYKTMNC
+440 SYKAMSC
-447 RNPGDRAKLYASTD
+447 RSSGERAKLYASTD
-461 AVGRRKTTHLAGT
+461 AVGRRRTTHLAGT
-474 DKKEKE
+474 DKREK
-480 RDHLSS
+480 DHLSS
-486 SFSASFKGGHFS
+486 SFSANFKGGHFTS
-498 SNPKARS
+498 SLKARS
-505 PAPSPV
+505 SAPSPV

-540 QARPPS
+540 QTRPPS

-552 VKKEIKPETEK
+552 VKKEIKPEGEK
-563 KRPEKEPE
+563 KKPEKEAE
-571 KASEEGAEES
+571 KANEVATEES
-581 KGTSAGAGESATR
+581 KGTSAGAGEPASQ
-594 EELTVQAELAQASL
+594 EQLTVQAEPTQAASPSL
-608 SLPPALPVLSP
+608 PAAPPALS
-619 PPAPTKTSAGTTDAE
+619 PAPAPPKPSAGTTDPE
-634 EATRLLTEKRRLARE
+634 EATRLLAEKRRLARE

-657 RREREEFERQKKEEL
+657 RREREELERQKKEEL

-687 ARRQEAEKTRKDA
+687 ARRREAEKQRKDA

-731 EEEVRLREEAERIRL
+731 EEEARLREEAERLRL

-776 EAVDKKPNDQQNGH
+776 EAVDKKSNDQQNGH

-796 TGEAA
+796 TGETVAG
-801 INSPASPLEPAG
+801 SPASPLEPAA
-813 GPQLQHATQSPHNS
+813 GPQLQQAVPAPHS
-827 KSVTCTPVIVS
+827 GTRGGAP
-838 HQPPVNMDS
+838 HLPPGNVDS
-847 NLNPEKNANG
+847 NLNPEKNANE

-870 INLPIGSKPSRLDAV
+870 MNLPIGSKPSRLDAMN
-885 SNDGS
+885 NDGS

-898 PMLAFEDKGT
+898 PILAFEDKGT

>member
-1 MRLQQYS
+1 
-8 SFPKAA
+8 
-14 VHRSSHRPSR
+14 
-24 HRRES
+24 
-29 GTVPEP
+29 
-35 VACLGAGS
+35 
-43 SAEKAPHLCEAGR
+43 
-56 PPPPSR
+56 
-62 RGQVPVRGRY
+62 
-72 RPRAPGPPSP
+72 
-82 APGTSRRRGGGRGA
+82 
-96 LTCPRPR
+96 
-103 IRGAEQPRSARRHG
+103 
-117 GGRGPE
+117 
-123 RRVPVPRRSNSNMP
+123 MP
-137 GSTTALRQERLRK
+137 GSTTALRQERLK
-150 SARPNPLGLF
+150 KTSARPNPLGLF

-173 SKRLKAAEGSK
+173 SKTLKAAEGSK

-189 ATSGQSSTGTKP
+189 VTSGQSNTGTKL
-201 DHPTILKVD
+201 DYPTILKVD

-226 LAARESVWLERE
+226 LAARESIWLERE

-423 VIPICPRS
+423 

-461 AVGRRKTTHLAGT
+461 AVGRRRTPHLAGT

-552 VKKEIKPETEK
+552 AKKEVKPESKK
-563 KRPEKEPE
+563 KRPEKEAE
-571 KASEEGAEES
+571 KANEEGTEES
-581 KGTSAGAGESATR
+581 KGTSAGAGECANQ
-594 EELTVQAELAQASL
+594 EELAVQAEFTQAASP
-608 SLPPALPVLSP
+608 SLPPAPSALSP
-619 PPAPTKTSAGTTDAE
+619 PPPPTKTSAGTTDPE

-657 RREREEFERQKKEEL
+657 RREREELERQKKEEL

-687 ARRQEAEKTRKDA
+687 ARRQEAEKKRKDA
-700 EEREKEE
+700 EEEQEKEE

-716 EQKEKEEMERIQKQK
+716 EQKEKEDMERIQKQK
-731 EEEVRLREEAERIRL
+731 EEEARLREEAERIRL
-746 EREKHFQREEQERLE
+746 EREKHFEREEQERLE

-796 TGEAA
+796 TGEAV
-801 INSPASPLEPAG
+801 ITSPASPLEPAE
-813 GPQLQHATQSPHNS
+813 GPQLQHAVQSPHNG
-827 KSVTCTPVIVS
+827 KPVTCTRVIVS

-847 NLNPEKNANG
+847 NLNPEKNENE

-870 INLPIGSKPSRLDAV
+870 INLPIGSKPSRLDAMN
-885 SNDGS
+885 NDGS

-898 PMLAFEDKGT
+898 PILAFEDKGT

>member
-1 MRLQQYS
+1 M
-8 SFPKAA
+8 
-14 VHRSSHRPSR
+14 
-24 HRRES
+24 
-29 GTVPEP
+29 
-35 VACLGAGS
+35 
-43 SAEKAPHLCEAGR
+43 AEAAGR
-56 PPPPSR
+56 SGGCR
-62 RGQVPVRGRY
+62 RPAARGS
-72 RPRAPGPPSP
+72 G
-82 APGTSRRRGGGRGA
+82 
-96 LTCPRPR
+96 
-103 IRGAEQPRSARRHG
+103 
-117 GGRGPE
+117 
-123 RRVPVPRRSNSNMP
+123 NMP
-137 GSTTALRQERLRK
+137 GSTTVLRQERLK
-150 SARPNPLGLF
+150 KTSARPNPLGLF

-173 SKRLKAAEGSK
+173 SKRLKAEGSK

-189 ATSGQSSTGTKP
+189 FTSGQSNTGTKTDYSP
-201 DHPTILKVD
+201 ILKVD

-226 LAARESVWLERE
+226 LAARESIWLERE

-248 LEERRK
+248 LEERKK

-277 IEEDKERHEAV
+277 LEEDKERHEAV

-300 QKQNRWSWGGALH
+300 QKQNRWSWGGALQS
-313 NRINNTGYF
+313 RINNT
-322 FESSFTFLD
+322 
-331 LAGLEHHFRSLG
+331 
-343 GARKPDPD
+343 DPD

-372 SSSSATLLNSP
+372 SSSSATLLNSS

-423 VIPICPRS
+423 

-447 RNPGDRAKLYASTD
+447 RNTADRAKLFASTD
-461 AVGRRKTTHLAGT
+461 AVGRRRTPHLTGT

-486 SFSASFKGGHFS
+486 TYSASFKGGHFS
-498 SNPKARS
+498 SNPKTRS

-511 WHASKSLPF
+511 WHASKSLPS

-525 KQITSPPGSSKVSSA
+525 KQVTSPGSSKVSSA

-552 VKKEIKPETEK
+552 VKKEVKPESEK
-563 KRPEKEPE
+563 KRPEKEDE
-571 KASEEGAEES
+571 KVTEERTEES
-581 KGTSAGAGESATR
+581 KGTSAGAEESANQ
-594 EELTVQAELAQASL
+594 EELAVQAEVGQAGP
-608 SLPPALPVLSP
+608 SLPPAPPALSP
-619 PPAPTKTSAGTTDAE
+619 PPAPAKTSAGTTDPE
-634 EATRLLTEKRRLARE
+634 EATRLLSEKRRLARE

-657 RREREEFERQKKEEL
+657 RREREELERQKKEEL

-687 ARRQEAEKTRKDA
+687 ARRQEAERKRKDA
-700 EEREKEE
+700 EEEREKEE

-716 EQKEKEEMERIQKQK
+716 EQKEREEMERIQKQK
-731 EEEVRLREEAERIRL
+731 EEEARLREEAERIRL

-796 TGEAA
+796 TGEAV
-801 INSPASPLEPAG
+801 ITSPLPPLDLSG
-813 GPQLQHATQSPHNS
+813 GPQLQHATQSPHNG
-827 KSVTCTPVIVS
+827 KHVTCTHMITS
-838 HQPPVNMDS
+838 HQPPINMDS
-847 NLNPEKNANG
+847 NLNPEKNTNE
-857 NGMSMQNDNFEEI
+857 NGMSMQNANFEEI
-870 INLPIGSKPSRLDAV
+870 INLPIGSKPPRLDAV
-885 SNDGS
+885 NNDGS
-890 NSPEIPLN
+890 NSPGIPLN
-898 PMLAFEDKGT
+898 PILAFEDKGT

>member
-1 MRLQQYS
+1 
-8 SFPKAA
+8 
-14 VHRSSHRPSR
+14 
-24 HRRES
+24 
-29 GTVPEP
+29 
-35 VACLGAGS
+35 
-43 SAEKAPHLCEAGR
+43 
-56 PPPPSR
+56 
-62 RGQVPVRGRY
+62 
-72 RPRAPGPPSP
+72 
-82 APGTSRRRGGGRGA
+82 
-96 LTCPRPR
+96 
-103 IRGAEQPRSARRHG
+103 
-117 GGRGPE
+117 
-123 RRVPVPRRSNSNMP
+123 
-137 GSTTALRQERLRK
+137 
-150 SARPNPLGLF
+150 
-160 TINEEDEQQKNGN
+160 
-173 SKRLKAAEGSK
+173 
-184 IQDKK
+184 
-189 ATSGQSSTGTKP
+189 
-201 DHPTILKVD
+201 
-210 DRQRLARER
+210 
-219 REEREKQ
+219 
-226 LAARESVWLERE
+226 AARESVWLERE
-238 ERARQHYEKH
+238 ERARQHYERH

-277 IEEDKERHEAV
+277 LEEDKERHEAV

-300 QKQNRWSWGGALH
+300 QRQNRWSWGGALH
-313 NRINNTGYF
+313 SRINNT
-322 FESSFTFLD
+322 D
-331 LAGLEHHFRSLG
+331 R
-343 GARKPDPD
+343 D

-423 VIPICPRS
+423 

-440 SYKTMNC
+440 SYKSMNC
-447 RNPGDRAKLYASTD
+447 RNSGERAKLYASTD
-461 AVGRRKTTHLAGT
+461 AVGRRRTTHLAGT

-480 RDHLSS
+480 RDYLSS
-486 SFSASFKGGHFS
+486 SFSANFKGGHFT

-505 PAPSPV
+505 AAPSPV
-511 WHASKSLPF
+511 WRASKSLPF

-525 KQITSPPGSSKVSSA
+525 KQITSPPGSSKISSA
-540 QARPPS
+540 QTRPPS

-552 VKKEIKPETEK
+552 TKKEAKPESEKKKTEK
-563 KRPEKEPE
+563 EAE
-571 KASEEGAEES
+571 KAKEERTEES
-581 KGTSAGAGESATR
+581 KGTSAGAEESASQ
-594 EELTVQAELAQASL
+594 EQLAVQAEPTQAASP
-608 SLPPALPVLSP
+608 SLPPA
-619 PPAPTKTSAGTTDAE
+619 PPALSATPATPKTSAGTTDPE

-657 RREREEFERQKKEEL
+657 RREREELERQKKEEL

-687 ARRQEAEKTRKDA
+687 ARRQEEEKKRKDEE

-707 RLRRQAEER
+707 RLRRQAEDR
-716 EQKEKEEMERIQKQK
+716 EQKAKEEMERIQKQK
-731 EEEVRLREEAERIRL
+731 EEEARLREEAERIRL

-801 INSPASPLEPAG
+801 SPASPLEPAA
-813 GPQLQHATQSPHNS
+813 GPQLQHATDSPHNG
-827 KSVTCTPVIVS
+827 TPTACTRVIVS
-838 HQPPVNMDS
+838 HQPPINVDS
-847 NLNPEKNANG
+847 NLNPEKNANE

-870 INLPIGSKPSRLDAV
+870 INLPIGSKPSRLDAMN
-885 SNDGS
+885 NDGS

-898 PMLAFEDKGT
+898 PILAFEDKGT

-919 QTAEVI
+919 QTA